1 MIIDISNLINE
12 NVGSITFEG
21 EVIVPDELVK
31 TTEVKELKN
40 VYASGKVIDAGEYG
54 FEISMNIKGT
64 MVLTCAVSL
73 EDVDYDFNIDVN
85 ENIEKIED
93 FEKNNSN
100 LLDITSI
107 IWENIVLEIPLRVVK
122 ENAKIKTEGEGWS
135 FLEEEKHTDPRFDK
149 LKELLKEEE

>member
-1 MIIDISNLINE
+1 
-12 NVGSITFEG
+12 
-21 EVIVPDELVK
+21 
-31 TTEVKELKN
+31 
-40 VYASGKVIDAGEYG
+40 
-54 FEISMNIKGT
+54 